1 MDTRAARGR
10 RERSRHGSMCVRPWV
25 SQSLRDMGH
34 TIGRTLV
41 GAHSCTSSIT
51 VCKPTARRASD
62 RTIPIAEAHVT
73 AVGFTP
79 SGTVVAEDVR
89 DLQGCTSHA
98 GGASRR
104 RLGCPPPLAALAR
117 QQVEWALDGRD
128 HACGNTRIED
138 LHFQAVDHA
147 RHTNENPP
155 RISPGGPQVVSA
167 IAATVTSAVSSF
179 VASDAAY
186 IGCNCEDSMTGRRC
200 ERSARPAVHFLDIAH

>member
-1 MDTRAARGR
+1 
-10 RERSRHGSMCVRPWV
+10 
-25 SQSLRDMGH
+25 MGH

-128 HACGNTRIED
+128 HAGGHTRVARCRVELVVTEQPRAIMRTFYVIE
-138 LHFQAVDHA
+138 
-147 RHTNENPP
+147 TE
-155 RISPGGPQVVSA
+155 
-167 IAATVTSAVSSF
+167 TSAAQDLM
-179 VASDAAY
+179 VADAAA
-186 IGCNCEDSMTGRRC
+186 
-200 ERSARPAVHFLDIAH
+200 RSARGTRPRLPL